1 MVWPKRLKQNIEPE
15 TFMLRD
21 ATTSCQFLVTPLSC
35 ARTSQ
40 RRCPVQHSMVACIQQ
55 SPTASLLT
63 LIIPDTTSQKVTNPH
78 LSLCSSLIPSTLMR
92 PQFRVARVH
101 IQASTH
107 EFVQIPWGCPLA
119 SHMPKLHAAMQHALG
134 DSECPSGR
142 FECATGNMLTREQKD
157 TNAVSKGWLN
167 AEDHQDQSKN
177 HHSRL

>member
-92 PQFRVARVH
+92 PQFRVGTSAYTSFHPRV
-101 IQASTH
+101 
-107 EFVQIPWGCPLA
+107 C
-119 SHMPKLHAAMQHALG
+119 
-134 DSECPSGR
+134 
-142 FECATGNMLTREQKD
+142 
-157 TNAVSKGWLN
+157 TNT
-167 AEDHQDQSKN
+167 
-177 HHSRL
+177 SRLPLGIAHAQAPRRYAARARGFWVSIRQVWMCNRKHVDKRAKRYKRSVKGMTECWRSSRSI